1 MAGKDFGGVM
11 KFRDSSGRNVT
22 LRGNFNVFPATS
34 TIEGVVNQD
43 GSPDRVATPAAPRAE
58 ITFADKGIDLAG
70 MMGDARR
77 DVTIVE
83 EFTGVVHLFTQ
94 AFYTGEPASNRL
106 NGEVTGVGIMAEAYR
121 KMG

>member
-11 KFRDSSGRNVT
+11 KFRDSSGRNMS
-22 LRGNFNVFPATS
+22 LRGTFTVYPASS
-34 TIEGVVNQD
+34 TVEGLVNQD
-43 GSPDRVATPAAPRAE
+43 GSPDRIVTPAAPRAE
-58 ITFADKGIDLAG
+58 IVFADKGVDLAA

-83 EFTGVVHLFTQ
+83 EFTGAIHLFTQ

-106 NGEVTGVGIMAEAYR
+106 NGEVSGLGIMAEAYR
-121 KMG
+121 KIT

>member
-11 KFRDSSGRNVT
+11 KFRDSSGRNMS
-22 LRGNFNVFPATS
+22 LRGSFTCYPANS
-34 TIEGVVNQD
+34 SVEGMTNQD
-43 GSPDRVATPAAPRAE
+43 GSPDRIATPTSPRAE
-58 ITFADKGIDLAG
+58 ITFADKGVDLAAL
-70 MMGDARR
+70 MGDERR

-83 EFTGVVHLFTQ
+83 EFTGVVHLYTQ

-121 KMG
+121 KIG

>member
-11 KFRDSSGRNVT
+11 KFRDSAGRNVS
-22 LRGNFNVFPATS
+22 LRGNFSVYPHKN

-43 GSPDRVATPAAPRAE
+43 GSPDRVATPVAPRAE

-83 EFTGVVHLFTQ
+83 EFTGIVHLFTR
-94 AFYTGEPASNRL
+94 AFYTGDPASNRMS
-106 NGEVTGVGIMAEAYR
+106 GEVTGLGIMAEAYQR
-121 KMG
+121 MS